1 MREDL
6 QALREEGCEVIVYSC
21 HWGKEYAARH
31 NERQEKMAREAIDGG
46 ADLVIG
52 THPHVVQGVDAQD
65 GAVIVYSLGNLVFG
79 GTHKMKTFDGLLVQA
94 ALRFDEQGYAGV
106 SLRLLPVLTSGS
118 APENDFRPVFAQ
130 GEDAA
135 RILGA
140 VQKDSPFA
148 VSSEMWF
155 PVR

>member
-1 MREDL
+1 
-6 QALREEGCEVIVYSC
+6 
-21 HWGKEYAARH
+21 
-31 NERQEKMAREAIDGG
+31 MAREAIDGG

-106 SLRLLPVLTSGS
+106 TLRLLPVLTSGS

-135 RILGA
+135 RILSA
-140 VQKDSPFA
+140 VQQDSPFA

-155 PVR
+155 PAR